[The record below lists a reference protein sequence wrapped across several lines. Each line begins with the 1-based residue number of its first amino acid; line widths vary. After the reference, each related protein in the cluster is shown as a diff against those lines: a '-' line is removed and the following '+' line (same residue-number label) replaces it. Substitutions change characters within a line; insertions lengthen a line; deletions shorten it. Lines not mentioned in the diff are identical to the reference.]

1 MVLTVNMKN
10 NFPKILISLLLLVVS
25 TYGYSAEVQDITVY
39 RSPSCG
45 CCSGWIKHLQ
55 EHQFNVIDIKTN
67 NMNKLKQKY
76 GIPDKLASCHTAI
89 IDGYVIEGHV
99 PATDIKQLLSQKPD
113 IVGLTVPEM
122 PVGTPGMEMGKR
134 KDPFSVL
141 AFDKDGKTTVFKQ
154 YDKY

>member
-1 MVLTVNMKN
+1 MQN
-10 NFPKILISLLLLVVS
+10 NFSKILISLLLLIIS
-25 TYGYSAEVQDITVY
+25 TYGYSSKLQDITVY

-76 GIPDKLASCHTAI
+76 GIPSKLASCHTAI
-89 IDGYVIEGHV
+89 IDDYVIEGHV
-99 PATDIKQLLSQKPD
+99 PAADIKQLLSQKPN
-113 IVGLTVPEM
+113 IIGLTVPEM
-122 PVGTPGMEMGKR
+122 PVGTPGMEMGNR

-141 AFDKDGKTTVFKQ
+141 TFDKDGNTTIFKQ
-154 YDKY
+154 YD